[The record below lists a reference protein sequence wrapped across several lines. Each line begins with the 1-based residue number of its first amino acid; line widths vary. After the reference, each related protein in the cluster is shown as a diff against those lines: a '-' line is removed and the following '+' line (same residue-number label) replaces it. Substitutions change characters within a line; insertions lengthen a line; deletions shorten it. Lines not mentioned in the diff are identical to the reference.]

1 MQADLFKE
9 LPTQEDLK
17 LGFQH
22 GFEAVVE
29 RRRSLYGHTARSSV
43 DPFGAQ
49 VYKNYI
55 V

>member
-1 MQADLFKE
+1 MEADRFKE
-9 LPTQEDLK
+9 LPTQEDLN

-29 RRRSLYGHTARSSV
+29 CRKSLSRNTRSYA
-43 DPFGAQ
+43 DPSGAQ
-49 VYKNYI
+49 VYKNYT